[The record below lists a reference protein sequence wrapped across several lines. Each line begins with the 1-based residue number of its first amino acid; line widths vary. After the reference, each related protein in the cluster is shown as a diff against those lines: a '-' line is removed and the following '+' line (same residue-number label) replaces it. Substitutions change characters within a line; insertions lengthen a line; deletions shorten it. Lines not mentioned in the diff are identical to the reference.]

1 MSERLG
7 IEVGEDLINQLH
19 TTAMALEDQGKMI
32 LMEARMLRSE
42 ADRLWRLRNQEK
54 EGFFNPR

>member
-1 MSERLG
+1 MNERLG

>member
-1 MSERLG
+1 VNERLG

-19 TTAMALEDQGKMI
+19 TTASALEDQGKMI
-32 LMEARMLRSE
+32 LMEARMLRSK
-42 ADRLWRLRNQEK
+42 ADCLWRLRNQEK

>member
-1 MSERLG
+1 MNERLG

-54 EGFFNPR
+54 EGLFDPR